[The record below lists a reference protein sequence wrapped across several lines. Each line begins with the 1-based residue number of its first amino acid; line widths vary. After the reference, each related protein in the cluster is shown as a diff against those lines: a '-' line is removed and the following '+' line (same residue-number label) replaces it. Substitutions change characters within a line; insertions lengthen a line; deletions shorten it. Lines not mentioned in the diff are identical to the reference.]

1 VIRVNVVAFE
11 NGVGNS
17 RDLALVSHA
26 LAEVDCSVTV
36 TRISAHTRSRRRSPV
51 LRGLVAARRWA
62 DRQPLLR
69 ARRPKFDLNV
79 MMEHVWPEQLPNAAR
94 NVVIPNPEWFDAS
107 DRRLLQWVDRVWTKT
122 GHSFDAFRNLG
133 CCVNMIGFD
142 STDRFVQDVTR
153 EPSFF
158 HLAGKSRMKGTAG
171 LVQLWSRHREWPMLT
186 VVHSRR
192 AVFEAVAAPNIRYE
206 TRYLDDAELRRIQ
219 NLNAFHLCLSE
230 TEGWGHYIGEAQS
243 VGAILLVTDAKPMNE
258 LVTDERGMLVKC
270 REAGRQHMATRYAFI
285 PEELERG
292 IGAALDMSGQDR
304 LRLGSAARHWFLE
317 NKRTFT
323 QRLRLALAEL

>member
-1 VIRVNVVAFE
+1 MIRVNVVAFE

-26 LAEVDCSVTV
+26 LAEVDCTVSVTQ
-36 TRISAHTRSRRRSPV
+36 ISAHSRRCRRSPV
-51 LRGLVAARRWA
+51 LWGLVAARRWA
-62 DRQPLLR
+62 YRHPLLR
-69 ARRPKFDLNV
+69 ARRPKFDLNI

-94 NVVIPNPEWFDAS
+94 NVVIPNPEWFDAA
-107 DRRLLQWVDRVWTKT
+107 DRRLLQFVDRVWAKT
-122 GHSFDAFRNLG
+122 GHSFDAFRSLG

-192 AVFEAVAAPNIRYE
+192 AVFETVAAPNIRYE

-243 VGAILLVTDAKPMNE
+243 VGAIMLVTDAQPMNE
-258 LVTDERGMLVKC
+258 LVTGERGLLVKC
-270 REAGRQHMATRYAFI
+270 RETGRQHLATRYAFI
-285 PEELERG
+285 PEELERR
-292 IGAALDMSGQDR
+292 IGSALDMSAQDR
-304 LRLGSAARHWFLE
+304 QRLGGAARQWFLD
-317 NKRTFT
+317 NKRAFG
-323 QRLRLALAEL
+323 QRLKLALAEL